1 MITNF
6 HWLSQIPIDI
16 TSLPVPI
23 NILID
28 SVDKP
33 WFQDKNLLAALLTCS
48 AAIGGSLY
56 MGAKTLQ
63 ATRES
68 NKAQEAL
75 AMLKF
80 QQDLEFKKLDIRE
93 KLASSL
99 NRASNSALLFE
110 INFEEYLRIGPIVSR
125 FSAPEQFQA
134 CLSSRKKCVDSLTQ
148 LKSDYEELRD
158 VINAYSL
165 YVSTNEILSEHIMT
179 VYSNYMSVAEEI
191 SSGSNDAYTHGNKQ
205 PHDRELYRLIQE
217 VLKKVRDNKIE
228 IVIQINKK
236 VQAPPVTPQV

>member
-33 WFQDKNLLAALLTCS
+33 WVQDRNFLAALLTCF

-63 ATRES
+63 ATKAS

-99 NRASNSALLFE
+99 SRTSNSALLFE
-110 INFEEYLRIGPIVSR
+110 INFEEYIKIGPRSR
-125 FSAPEQFQA
+125 FSEPEKFHE
-134 CLSSRKKCVDSLTQ
+134 CLNSRKKCIDSLAQ
-148 LKSDYEELRD
+148 LKSDYEELLEA
-158 VINAYSL
+158 INTYSL
-165 YVSTNEILSEHIMT
+165 YVTTNEILSEHIMT

-191 SSGSNDAYTHGNKQ
+191 SSGSNDAYTHGDKQ

-217 VLKKVRDNKIE
+217 ILTKFRDNEIKI
-228 IVIQINKK
+228 IIPIN
-236 VQAPPVTPQV
+236 

>member
-6 HWLSQIPIDI
+6 LWLSQIPIDI
-16 TSLPVPI
+16 ASLPAPI

-33 WFQDKNLLAALLTCS
+33 WLQDRNFLATLFTCI

-68 NKAQEAL
+68 NKAQKTL
-75 AMLKF
+75 TMLKF

-99 NRASNSALLFE
+99 NRASNTALLFE
-110 INFEEYLRIGPIVSR
+110 INFEEYLRIGPIVSM
-125 FSAPEQFQA
+125 FSDPEQFHA
-134 CLSSRKKCVDSLTQ
+134 CLSSRKKCVDSLAQ

-217 VLKKVRDNKIE
+217 ILTKFRDNEIKI
-228 IVIQINKK
+228 IIPINKE
-236 VQAPPVTPQV
+236 TS